1 MEMKKVRKNERKKTA
16 LVLGGGGSRGAYEIG
31 VWQALKAL
39 GIRID
44 MVYGTSVGA
53 INAAMV
59 AQGDIDLT
67 ADLWKELETDMVFD
81 MAPDSKPAD
90 YVKEIVVNQ
99 GAGTGPLHGM
109 LEKYVDEEKVRASG
123 MDFGITAVS
132 VPDMTPHYM
141 RLKDIPEGKL
151 VDYVMASASAFPAL
165 HAYEIDGKNYV
176 DGGYADVL
184 PVGMALEDGAERVI
198 AVDLSGYG
206 LVNKENLEKAEELV
220 YIKSDENLGFQ
231 FIFDKEN
238 TLRIMKLGYLDCLKA
253 YGVIDGKNLSFAK
266 GTFDKTTMKM
276 ADDLGDIFRMDNLII
291 YTEPVFMESIKDM
304 IEEDR
309 ESADKFTKLA
319 GLKGLKEMIAYAEE
333 EKLRDDIKDTK
344 AEKLLCY
351 AAAEDMKKNGDKS
364 VFRSRTAAKLIPK
377 IVNAAKFINKYDLI

>member
-1 MEMKKVRKNERKKTA
+1 MEMKKVKKGEKKTA

-31 VWQALKAL
+31 VWQALNAL

-59 AQGDIDLT
+59 AQGDPDLT
-67 ADLWKELETDMVFD
+67 AELWKELETDMVFD
-81 MAPDSKPAD
+81 MAPDSKPTD

-99 GAGTGPLHGM
+99 GAGTGPLHG
-109 LEKYVDEEKVRASG
+109 LLKKYVDEEKVRNSG
-123 MDFGITAVS
+123 MDFGVTAVS

-165 HAYEIDGKNYV
+165 HSYRIDDQDFI

-184 PVGMALEDGAERVI
+184 PAGMAIEDGATDVI
-198 AVDLSGYG
+198 AVDLNGYG
-206 LVNKENLEKAEELV
+206 IVKKEPLEKAKELI
-220 YIKSDENLGFQ
+220 YIKSGEDLGFQ

-253 YGVIDGKNLSFAK
+253 YGVISGKYLSFAK
-266 GTFDKTTMKM
+266 GAFDKPTMKM
-276 ADDLGDIFRMDNLII
+276 ADDLGRIFRMDSLII
-291 YTEPVFMESIKDM
+291 YTEPVFMERIRE
-304 IEEDR
+304 IIAEDE
-309 ESADKFTKLA
+309 ESADKLSALTSIKSIR
-319 GLKGLKEMIAYAEE
+319 EVIALMED
-333 EKLRDDIKDTK
+333 EKLKDGIKDAK

-351 AAAEDMKKNGDKS
+351 AASEDIKKNGQKS
-364 VFRSRTAAKLIPK
+364 IFMNRTVMKLIPG
-377 IVNAAKFINKYDLI
+377 IVNGAKFLVKYELI

>member
-1 MEMKKVRKNERKKTA
+1 MKKDKKTTVKKTA

-44 MVYGTSVGA
+44 AVYGTSVGA

-59 AQGDIDLT
+59 AQGDLDLT
-67 ADLWKELETDMVFD
+67 AELWKELETDMVFD
-81 MAPDSKPAD
+81 MAPDSKPTD

-99 GAGTGPLHGM
+99 GAGTGPLQG
-109 LEKYVDEEKVRASG
+109 LLTRYVDEDKVRKSG
-123 MDFGITAVS
+123 IDFGITAVS
-132 VPDMTPHYM
+132 VPEMEAHYM
-141 RLKDIPEGKL
+141 RLKDIPKGKL

-165 HAYEIDGKNYV
+165 HSYKIDGKDFI

-184 PVGMALEDGAERVI
+184 PADMAIEDGATDVI

-206 LVNKENLEKAEELV
+206 IVKKEPLEKAENLV

-253 YGVIDGKNLSFAK
+253 YGVLDGKYLSFAK
-266 GTFDKTTMKM
+266 GAFDKPTMKL
-276 ADDLGDIFRMDNLII
+276 ADDLGWIFRMDSMLI
-291 YTEPVFMESIKDM
+291 YTEPVFMERLKEM
-304 IEEDR
+304 IESDE
-309 ESADKFTKLA
+309 ESADKLTKLA
-319 GLKGLKEMIAYAEE
+319 GLKSIREIIAFAED
-333 EKLRDDIKDTK
+333 EKLRDDIRDTK

-351 AAAEDMKKNGDKS
+351 AAAEDIKKNGS
-364 VFRSRTAAKLIPK
+364 RSMFATRTAVKLIPR
-377 IVNAAKFINKYDLI
+377 IVNGAKFLVKYELI

>member
-1 MEMKKVRKNERKKTA
+1 MKKNTTEKKKTA

-44 MVYGTSVGA
+44 MVYGSSVGA
-53 INAAMV
+53 INAVMV
-59 AQGDIDLT
+59 AQGDVDLT
-67 ADLWKELETDMVFD
+67 TDLWKELETDMVFD
-81 MAPDSKPAD
+81 MAPDSKPVD
-90 YVKEIVVNQ
+90 YFKEIVTNQ
-99 GAGTGPLHGM
+99 GAGTGPLRGM
-109 LEKYVDEEKVRASG
+109 LVKYVDEKRVRESG

-132 VPDMTPHYM
+132 VPDMTSHFM

-165 HAYEIDGKNYV
+165 HSYEIDGKNYV
-176 DGGYADVL
+176 DGGYVDVL
-184 PVGMALEDGAERVI
+184 PVGMALEDGAKSVI

-206 LVNKENLEKAEELV
+206 MINKENLEKAEELI

-231 FIFDKEN
+231 FIFDREN

-253 YGVIDGKNLSFAK
+253 YGVIDGKYLSFAR
-266 GTFDKTTMKM
+266 GAFDKPTMKM
-276 ADDLGDIFRMDNLII
+276 ADDLGEIFRMDSLII
-291 YTEPVFMESIKDM
+291 YTEPVFIERLKEMIGEDM
-304 IEEDR
+304 
-309 ESADKFTKLA
+309 ESADKLTRLA
-319 GLKGLKEMIAYAEE
+319 GLKGLKEMIAFAEE
-333 EKLRDDIKDTK
+333 EKLGEDIRETK

-351 AAAEDMKKNGDKS
+351 AAAEDIKKNGAKS

>member
-1 MEMKKVRKNERKKTA
+1 MKKDKKTTVKKTA

-44 MVYGTSVGA
+44 AVYGTSVGA

-59 AQGDIDLT
+59 AQGDLDLT
-67 ADLWKELETDMVFD
+67 AELWKELETDMVFD
-81 MAPDSKPAD
+81 MAPDSKPTD

-99 GAGTGPLHGM
+99 GAGTGPLHG
-109 LEKYVDEEKVRASG
+109 LLTRYVDEDKVRKSG
-123 MDFGITAVS
+123 IDFGITAVS
-132 VPDMTPHYM
+132 VPEMEAHYM

-165 HAYEIDGKNYV
+165 HSYKIDGKDFI

-184 PVGMALEDGAERVI
+184 PADMAIEDGATDVI

-206 LVNKENLEKAEELV
+206 IVKKEPLEKAENLV

-253 YGVIDGKNLSFAK
+253 YGVLDGKYLSFAK
-266 GTFDKTTMKM
+266 GAFDKPTMKL
-276 ADDLGDIFRMDNLII
+276 ADDLGWIFRMDSMLI
-291 YTEPVFMESIKDM
+291 YTEPVFMERLKEM
-304 IEEDR
+304 IESDE
-309 ESADKFTKLA
+309 ESADKLTKLA
-319 GLKGLKEMIAYAEE
+319 GLKSIREIIAFAED
-333 EKLRDDIKDTK
+333 EKLRDDIRDTK

-351 AAAEDMKKNGDKS
+351 AAAEDIKKNGS
-364 VFRSRTAAKLIPK
+364 RSMFATRTAVKLIPR
-377 IVNAAKFINKYDLI
+377 IVNGAKFLVKYELI

>member
-1 MEMKKVRKNERKKTA
+1 MKKEKVSKKKTA

-39 GIRID
+39 GIKID

-59 AQGDIDLT
+59 AQGDLDLT
-67 ADLWKELETDMVFD
+67 AELWKELETDMVFD
-81 MAPDSKPAD
+81 MAPDSKPTD

-109 LEKYVDEEKVRASG
+109 LTKYVDEEKVRNSG

-132 VPDMTPHYM
+132 VPEMGAHYM
-141 RLKDIPEGKL
+141 RLRDIPEGKL

-165 HAYEIDGKNYV
+165 HSYKIDGKDFI

-184 PVGMALEDGAERVI
+184 PAGMAIEDGATDVI

-206 LVNKENLEKAEELV
+206 IVKKEPLEKAENLV
-220 YIKSDENLGFQ
+220 YIKSGEDLGFQ
-231 FIFDKEN
+231 FIFDKDN

-253 YGVIDGKNLSFAK
+253 YGVIDGKNLAFAK
-266 GTFDKTTMKM
+266 GAFDKNTLKM
-276 ADDLGDIFRMDNLII
+276 ADDLGKIFRMDSLII
-291 YTEPVFMESIKDM
+291 YTEPVFMERLGEI
-304 IEEDR
+304 IAEDE
-309 ESADKFTKLA
+309 ESADKLSALTSIKS
-319 GLKGLKEMIAYAEE
+319 LKEFMKIAED
-333 EKLRDDIKDTK
+333 EKLRTDIRDTK

-351 AAAEDMKKNGDKS
+351 AAAEDIKKNGQKS
-364 VFRSRTAAKLIPK
+364 MFLRRAAVQLIPG
-377 IVNAAKFINKYDLI
+377 IVNGAKFLVKYELI

>member
-1 MEMKKVRKNERKKTA
+1 MKKDKKTKVKKTA

-44 MVYGTSVGA
+44 AVYGTSVGA

-59 AQGDIDLT
+59 AQGDLDLT
-67 ADLWKELETDMVFD
+67 AELWKELETDMVFD
-81 MAPDSKPAD
+81 MAPDSKPTD

-99 GAGTGPLHGM
+99 GAGTGPLHG
-109 LEKYVDEEKVRASG
+109 LLTKYVDEDKVRNSG
-123 MDFGITAVS
+123 IDFGITAVS
-132 VPDMTPHYM
+132 VPEMEAHYM
-141 RLKDIPEGKL
+141 RLKDIPEGRL

-165 HAYEIDGKNYV
+165 HSYKIDGKDFI

-184 PVGMALEDGAERVI
+184 PADMAIEDGATDVI

-206 LVNKENLEKAEELV
+206 IVKKEPLEKAKNLV

-231 FIFDKEN
+231 FIFDKAN
-238 TLRIMKLGYLDCLKA
+238 TLRIMKLGCLDCLKA
-253 YGVIDGKNLSFAK
+253 YGVLDGKYLSFAK
-266 GTFDKTTMKM
+266 GAFDKPTMKM
-276 ADDLGDIFRMDNLII
+276 ADDLGWVFRMDSMLI
-291 YTEPVFMESIKDM
+291 YTNEVYMERLGEM
-304 IEEDR
+304 IESDE
-309 ESADKFTKLA
+309 ESAVKLTKLA
-319 GLKGLKEMIAYAEE
+319 AIKSLKEIIAFTED

-351 AAAEDMKKNGDKS
+351 AAAEDIKKNGSKS
-364 VFRSRTAAKLIPK
+364 MFTTRTAVRLIPR
-377 IVNAAKFINKYDLI
+377 IVNGAKFLVKYELI

>member
-1 MEMKKVRKNERKKTA
+1 MKKNTTEKKKTA

-44 MVYGTSVGA
+44 MVYGASVGA
-53 INAAMV
+53 INAVMV
-59 AQGDIDLT
+59 AQGDVDLT
-67 ADLWKELETDMVFD
+67 TDLWKELETDMVFD
-81 MAPDSKPAD
+81 MAPDSKPVD
-90 YVKEIVVNQ
+90 YFKEIVANQ

-109 LEKYVDEEKVRASG
+109 LVKYVDEKRVRESG

-132 VPDMTPHYM
+132 VPDMTPHFM
-141 RLKDIPEGKL
+141 RLKDIPEGRL

-165 HAYEIDGKNYV
+165 HSYEIDGKNYV

-184 PVGMALEDGAERVI
+184 PVGMALEDGAKSVI

-206 LVNKENLEKAEELV
+206 MINKENLEKAEELI

-231 FIFDKEN
+231 FIFDREN

-253 YGVIDGKNLSFAK
+253 YGVIDGKYLSFAK
-266 GTFDKTTMKM
+266 GAFDKPTMKM
-276 ADDLGDIFRMDNLII
+276 ADDLGEIFRMDSLII
-291 YTEPVFMESIKDM
+291 YTEPVFIERLKEMIGEDM
-304 IEEDR
+304 
-309 ESADKFTKLA
+309 ESADKLTRLA
-319 GLKGLKEMIAYAEE
+319 GLKGLKEMIAFAEE
-333 EKLRDDIKDTK
+333 EKLGEDIRETK

-351 AAAEDMKKNGDKS
+351 AAAEDIKKNGAKS
-364 VFRSRTAAKLIPK
+364 VFRSRTASKLIPK
-377 IVNAAKFINKYDLI
+377 IVNAARFINKYDLI

>member
-1 MEMKKVRKNERKKTA
+1 MEIKKVRKNERKKTA

-59 AQGDIDLT
+59 AQGDVDLT
-67 ADLWKELETDMVFD
+67 AELWKELETDMVFD
-81 MAPDSKPAD
+81 MAPNSKPTD

-123 MDFGITAVS
+123 MGFGITAVS

-165 HAYEIDGKNYV
+165 HAY
-176 DGGYADVL
+176 
-184 PVGMALEDGAERVI
+184 
-198 AVDLSGYG
+198 
-206 LVNKENLEKAEELV
+206 
-220 YIKSDENLGFQ
+220 
-231 FIFDKEN
+231 
-238 TLRIMKLGYLDCLKA
+238 
-253 YGVIDGKNLSFAK
+253 
-266 GTFDKTTMKM
+266 
-276 ADDLGDIFRMDNLII
+276 
-291 YTEPVFMESIKDM
+291 
-304 IEEDR
+304 
-309 ESADKFTKLA
+309 
-319 GLKGLKEMIAYAEE
+319 
-333 EKLRDDIKDTK
+333 
-344 AEKLLCY
+344 
-351 AAAEDMKKNGDKS
+351 
-364 VFRSRTAAKLIPK
+364 
-377 IVNAAKFINKYDLI
+377 

>member
-1 MEMKKVRKNERKKTA
+1 MKKDKKTTVKKTA

-39 GIRID
+39 DIRID
-44 MVYGTSVGA
+44 AVYGTSVGA

-59 AQGDIDLT
+59 AQGDLDLT
-67 ADLWKELETDMVFD
+67 AELWKELETDMVFD
-81 MAPDSKPAD
+81 MAPDSKPTD

-99 GAGTGPLHGM
+99 GAGTGPLQG
-109 LEKYVDEEKVRASG
+109 LLTRYVDEDKVRKSG
-123 MDFGITAVS
+123 IDFGITAVS
-132 VPDMTPHYM
+132 VPEMEAHYM

-165 HAYEIDGKNYV
+165 HSYKIDGKDFI

-184 PVGMALEDGAERVI
+184 PADMAIEDGATDVI

-206 LVNKENLEKAEELV
+206 IVKKEPLEKAENLV

-253 YGVIDGKNLSFAK
+253 YGVLDGKYLSFAK
-266 GTFDKTTMKM
+266 GAFDKPTMKL
-276 ADDLGDIFRMDNLII
+276 ADDLGWIFRMDSMLI
-291 YTEPVFMESIKDM
+291 YTEPVFMERLKEM
-304 IEEDR
+304 IESDE
-309 ESADKFTKLA
+309 ESADKLTKLA
-319 GLKGLKEMIAYAEE
+319 GLKSIREIIAFAED
-333 EKLRDDIKDTK
+333 EKLRDDIRDTK

-351 AAAEDMKKNGDKS
+351 AAAEDIKKNGS
-364 VFRSRTAAKLIPK
+364 RSMFATRTAVKLIPR
-377 IVNAAKFINKYDLI
+377 IVNGAKFLVKYELI

>member
-1 MEMKKVRKNERKKTA
+1 MKKDKKTKVKKTA

-44 MVYGTSVGA
+44 AVYGTSVGA

-59 AQGDIDLT
+59 AQGDLDLT
-67 ADLWKELETDMVFD
+67 AELWKELETDMVFD
-81 MAPDSKPAD
+81 MAPDSKPTD

-99 GAGTGPLHGM
+99 GAGTGPLHG
-109 LEKYVDEEKVRASG
+109 LLTKYVDEDKVRNSG
-123 MDFGITAVS
+123 IDFGITAVS
-132 VPDMTPHYM
+132 VPEMEAHYM
-141 RLKDIPEGKL
+141 RLKDIPEGRL

-165 HAYEIDGKNYV
+165 HSYKIDGKDFI

-184 PVGMALEDGAERVI
+184 PADMAIEDGATDVI

-206 LVNKENLEKAEELV
+206 IVKKEPLEKAKNLV

-231 FIFDKEN
+231 FIFDKAN

-253 YGVIDGKNLSFAK
+253 YGVLDGKYLSFAK
-266 GTFDKTTMKM
+266 GAFDKPTMKM
-276 ADDLGDIFRMDNLII
+276 ADDLGWVFRMDSMLI
-291 YTEPVFMESIKDM
+291 YTNEVYMERLGEM
-304 IEEDR
+304 IESDE
-309 ESADKFTKLA
+309 ESADKLTKLA
-319 GLKGLKEMIAYAEE
+319 AIKSLKEIIAFTED

-351 AAAEDMKKNGDKS
+351 AAAEDIKKSGAKS
-364 VFRSRTAAKLIPK
+364 MFMTRTATRLIPR
-377 IVNAAKFINKYDLI
+377 IINGAKFLVKYELI